1 MTADMTADARLV
13 PEPGDAASSAER
25 PMEPMGP
32 AGSARAA
39 AAIGDLALL
48 RRFEPILRYNE
59 GELFFP
65 SPVETYLAECD
76 LWVGSSQRQRTLL
89 VPRGEL
95 TPDLLATFET
105 PPGQSLFLRLVQA
118 PLTPLE
124 LARWSRR
131 PGRPVF
137 RAPSRLA
144 RVGIVA
150 RLIDAGFNVSLL
162 LRGTVPGGTAAAAQI
177 KYESS
182 LQRDPRYVYH
192 GRVVRSGGWTVLHY
206 MYFYFMNDW
215 RSTFQGA
222 NDHEAD
228 LEQSFVF
235 LEEGPDGPTPVW
247 FACAAHDYSGDDLR
261 RRWDDP
267 YLVRHGDHPVI
278 HAGAGSHA
286 AYFEQGEYLTAAPIP
301 AARVLRGV
309 LEALRG
315 FWRDTLR
322 QDDPGDLA
330 TRIAGALSIPFIDY
344 ARADGRSIGPDQQLP
359 WSPVLIDDAT
369 PWVDGYR
376 GLWGLD
382 TYDRFAGERAPA
394 GPKWNR
400 AGIVR
405 QTWHDPVGWAGLAK
419 VATPSRAPAALEDR
433 IAAMESELI
442 EIRANDGRMSAGLPG
457 LELEVRA
464 LAGSESYAA
473 LHETRAGDLARAEAE
488 LANARRRE
496 AALLDEISASRREL
510 ERIRAGDFGDPR
522 AHIGRDHHPVPPEL
536 TRYGRA
542 VELWSAVSISLVLF
556 VIVASLATRT
566 LGPIASIILGVGLY
580 LVLDAAFRR
589 RLGALMLRV
598 TILLA
603 VVATLILAYTF
614 ATAVIIALIVGL
626 AVFTLADNV
635 REVSRR

>member
-1 MTADMTADARLV
+1 MPPHRGPTSEASTAGA
-13 PEPGDAASSAER
+13 PASALS
-25 PMEPMGP
+25 
-32 AGSARAA
+32 
-39 AAIGDLALL
+39 DLDLL
-48 RRFEPILRYNE
+48 RRFEPIVRYNE

-65 SPVETYLAECD
+65 SPVDGFLAECD
-76 LWVGSSQRQRTLL
+76 LWAGPSQRHRKLL
-89 VPRGEL
+89 VPKGQL
-95 TPDLLATFET
+95 TPDSLATFET

-162 LRGTVPGGTAAAAQI
+162 LRGSVPGGTAAAAAI
-177 KYESS
+177 KYEAA
-182 LQRDPRYVYH
+182 LERDPRYVYH
-192 GRVVRSGGWTVLHY
+192 GRVIRSSGWTVLHY

-235 LEEGPDGPTPVW
+235 LEEGPDGPKPVW

-267 YLVRHGDHPVI
+267 LLVREGDHPVI

-286 AYFEQGEYLTAAPIP
+286 AYFEQGEYITAAPIP
-301 AARVLRGV
+301 AARGIRGV
-309 LEALRG
+309 LDALRS

-322 QDDPGDLA
+322 QDDPGDLGA
-330 TRIAGALSIPFIDY
+330 AIARALSIPFIDY
-344 ARADGRSIGPDQQLP
+344 ARADGRSIGPDQHVP
-359 WSPVLIDDAT
+359 WSPVLIDDTT

-376 GLWGLD
+376 GLFGLD

-400 AGIVR
+400 TGIVR

-419 VATPSRAPAALEDR
+419 VATPSRAPEVLEDR
-433 IAAMESELI
+433 IAAMETELG
-442 EIRANDGRMSAGLPG
+442 EIRAGDGTTSAGLPG

-464 LAGSESYAA
+464 LGVSQSYAV
-473 LHETRAGDLARAEAE
+473 LHETRADDLARAEAE
-488 LANARRRE
+488 LAAARRRE
-496 AALLDEISASRREL
+496 AELLDEISASRREL

-522 AHIGRDHHPVPPEL
+522 AHIRHDHHPVPPEL
-536 TRYGRA
+536 TRYGKA
-542 VELWSAVSISLVLF
+542 VELWSAVSISLVLI
-556 VIVASLATRT
+556 VIVASLVTGT
-566 LGPIASIILGVGLY
+566 LGPIASIILGLGVY
-580 LVLDAAFRR
+580 VVIDAAFRR
-589 RLGALMLRV
+589 RLGALILRI

-603 VVATLILAYTF
+603 AVASVILVYTY
-614 ATAVIIALIVGL
+614 ATALIIALIVGL
-626 AVFTLADNV
+626 AVFTLLDNV